1 MDRLWTP
8 WRYAY
13 ISEKKPGSRAGVP
26 DDLQGY
32 PGDKHSVFL
41 NLIGAVRWGYE
52 SGDFTRDSAEKAGG
66 VLLQAEHNFVCLNAY
81 PYTSGHILV
90 VPYAHLD
97 SLAKLPAVAA
107 EELIHL
113 AQRMEEVLRTVY
125 RPDGINLGMNLG
137 EAAGAGVAEHLHLH
151 VLPRWFGD
159 SNFMTAT
166 AETRVLPE
174 ALSVTWERL
183 RSALEQPLA

>member
-13 ISEKKPGSRAGVP
+13 ITGETKRLRQGVP
-26 DDLQGY
+26 AELDGY
-32 PGDKHSVFL
+32 PEDHRSVFL
-41 NLIGAVRWGYE
+41 NMIGSVQWAIREKVMPAVE
-52 SGDFTRDSAEKAGG
+52 AEKAAG
-66 VLLQAEHNFVCLNAY
+66 VLLQAEHNFVCLNGF
-81 PYTSGHILV
+81 PYTSGHVMV
-90 VPYAHLD
+90 VPYEHLD
-97 SLAKLPAVAA
+97 SLAKLPSEAA
-107 EELIHL
+107 TEMMSL
-113 AQRMEEVLRTVY
+113 AQRMETALRATY
-125 RPDGINLGMNLG
+125 RPDGINVGMNLG

-174 ALSVTWERL
+174 SLPITWERL
-183 RSALEQPLA
+183 RGALGLPVE

>member
-13 ISEKKPGSRAGVP
+13 ITGNKKRLRLGVP
-26 DDLQGY
+26 AELDGY
-32 PGDKHSVFL
+32 PEDHRSVFL
-41 NLIGAVRWGYE
+41 NMIGSVQWAIREGVMP
-52 SGDFTRDSAEKAGG
+52 TTQAEKAAG
-66 VLLQAEHNFVCLNAY
+66 VLLQAEHNFICLNAF
-81 PYTSGHILV
+81 PYTSGHVMV
-90 VPYAHLD
+90 VPYQHLD
-97 SLAKLPAVAA
+97 SLAKLPFEAA
-107 EELIHL
+107 TEMMAL
-113 AQRMEEVLRTVY
+113 AQRMETALRATY
-125 RPDGINLGMNLG
+125 HPDGINLGMNLG

-174 ALSVTWERL
+174 SLDITWERL
-183 RSALEQPLA
+183 RIALDLPTA